1 MSCFPR
7 FVFNFCMALPV
18 YMVMIL
24 PATIAWQV
32 FTYPFKK
39 GPNKKIEEDKENELK
54 IHLDKQFGGM
64 YEIKNMSE
72 REYDLV
78 IFGATGFTGQLA
90 AKYLATQY
98 GTKINWAIAGRN
110 LSRL

>member
-1 MSCFPR
+1 
-7 FVFNFCMALPV
+7 MALPV

-54 IHLDKQFGGM
+54 IQLDK
-64 YEIKNMSE
+64 
-72 REYDLV
+72 
-78 IFGATGFTGQLA
+78 
-90 AKYLATQY
+90 
-98 GTKINWAIAGRN
+98 
-110 LSRL
+110 